1 MPASTLTARDIISR
15 ACRILKVVALD
26 EAPSAAVAGEMLIL
40 LNGTLSNWSVKG
52 LSGYTHATLTLD
64 TVMGTDNALDL
75 GLPYLLAAVAAAD
88 FEAVVGE
95 TEAALAQDCMND
107 ARNLYGT
114 WTTDTLDIDT
124 GLKYMPGL
132 GSGYTQF

>member
-1 MPASTLTARDIISR
+1 MAASTLTARDIVSR
-15 ACRILKVVALD
+15 ACRILKVVGLD
-26 EAPSAAVAGEMLIL
+26 EAPSGAVAGEMLLL
-40 LNGTLSNWSVKG
+40 LNGMLSNWSVKG

-64 TVMGTDNALDL
+64 TTMGTDNTLDL

-88 FEAVVGE
+88 FEAALGE
-95 TEAALAQDCMND
+95 TEAALAQDCIND
-107 ARNLYGT
+107 ARKLYGT
-114 WTTDTLDIDT
+114 WTTDVLDIDT

>member
-1 MPASTLTARDIISR
+1 MAASTLTARDIVSR
-15 ACRILKVVALD
+15 ACRILKVVGLD
-26 EAPSAAVAGEMLIL
+26 EAPSGAVAGEMLLL
-40 LNGTLSNWSVKG
+40 LNGMLSNWSVKG

-64 TVMGTDNALDL
+64 TTMGTDNTLDL

-88 FEAVVGE
+88 FEAALGE

-107 ARNLYGT
+107 ARKVYGT
-114 WTTDTLDIDT
+114 WTTDVLDIDT

>member
-1 MPASTLTARDIISR
+1 MAASTLTARDIISR

-64 TVMGTDNALDL
+64 TVMGTDNAIDL

-88 FEAVVGE
+88 FEAVLGE

>member
-1 MPASTLTARDIISR
+1 MAVSTLTARDIVSR
-15 ACRILKVVALD
+15 ACRILKVVGLD
-26 EAPSAAVAGEMLIL
+26 EAPSGAVAGEMLIL
-40 LNGTLSNWSVKG
+40 LNGMLSNWSVKG
-52 LSGYTHATLTLD
+52 LSGYTHAALTLD
-64 TVMGTDNALDL
+64 TTMGTDAALDL

-88 FEAVVGE
+88 FEAALGE

-107 ARNLYGT
+107 ARKLYGT
-114 WTTDTLDIDT
+114 WTTDVLDIDS

>member
-1 MPASTLTARDIISR
+1 MAISTLTARDMVYR
-15 ACRILKVVALD
+15 ACRILKVSALD
-26 EAPSAAVAGEMLIL
+26 DPPSAAVAGEMLAL
-40 LNGTLSNWSVKG
+40 LNGMLSNWSAKG

-64 TVMGTDNALDL
+64 STMGTDAALDL
-75 GLPYLLAAVAAAD
+75 GLPYLLAAVAAGD
-88 FEAVVGE
+88 FEAVIGE

-107 ARNLYGT
+107 ARKLYGT
-114 WTTDTLDIDT
+114 WTTDVLDIDS